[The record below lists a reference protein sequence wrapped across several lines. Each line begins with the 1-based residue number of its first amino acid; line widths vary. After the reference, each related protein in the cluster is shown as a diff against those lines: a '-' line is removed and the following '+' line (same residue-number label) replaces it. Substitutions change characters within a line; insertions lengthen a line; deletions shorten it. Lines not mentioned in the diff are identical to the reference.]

1 MMTNSFFFYDL
12 ETSGINPRTARIMQ
26 FAGIRTD
33 HNLQQIGEP
42 VNVIIKL
49 TPDVVP
55 EPDAIMITGIT
66 PQMTLSDGISEAEF
80 VRQFQNEI
88 ALPGTTFLGF
98 NSVRFDDEF
107 MRCLL
112 YRNFCDPYTWQWKDG
127 RSRWDLL
134 DVVRMTRALR
144 PDGITWPVGPNGEVT
159 NRLELLTAANGL
171 DHEHAHDAL
180 NDVYATIAV
189 AQLIK
194 DKQPL
199 LFDYLHEHSSK
210 QAVKEVVT
218 LGKTFVYT
226 SGKYPKEQQ
235 HTTMGLMLAE
245 RPDGQGALIYDLRH
259 NPTAFF
265 DKSAEELAE
274 LWKYTKDPQALKLP
288 IKTLKYNRCPA
299 VADIA
304 VLKKDKQKTL
314 ERLQLDFEKAQAYA
328 KQIADNP
335 AFIDRLLAAL
345 PLMDNARPA
354 YADAGDVDAQLYDGF
369 INNQDTGLM
378 PQFCGAQPSEL
389 ADYADKFHDKRLQ
402 KLVPLYK
409 ARNFPD
415 SLSTEE
421 RAVWNKHCSERL
433 LGGAKASPLA
443 KYFDRLAQLAETA
456 GADKQFLLE
465 ELQLY
470 GQAIMP
476 VGEDN

>member
-1 MMTNSFFFYDL
+1 MGSSFFFYDL

-33 HNLQQIGEP
+33 MNLQQIGEP
-42 VNVIIKL
+42 VNIMIKL

-66 PQMTLSDGISEAEF
+66 PQMTLTDGITEAEF
-80 VRQFQNEI
+80 VRQFQSEI
-88 ALPGTTFLGF
+88 AVPGTTFLGF
-98 NSVRFDDEF
+98 NTVRFDDEF

-112 YRNFCDPYTWQWKDG
+112 YRNFYDPYTWQWKDG

-144 PDGITWPVGPNGEVT
+144 PDGITWPFGSNGEVT

-199 LFDYLHEHSSK
+199 LFDYLHKHSTK
-210 QAVKEVVT
+210 QTVREVVKP
-218 LGKTFVYT
+218 GKAFVYT

-235 HTTMGLMLAE
+235 HTTVGLMLTE

-259 NPTAFF
+259 DPAPFLTKTA
-265 DKSAEELAE
+265 KELAE
-274 LWKYTKDPQALKLP
+274 LWKYNKDPDALKLP
-288 IKTLKYNRCPA
+288 VKTLKYNRCPA
-299 VADIA
+299 VADLA
-304 VLKKDKQKTL
+304 VLQKDTQQTL
-314 ERLQLDFEKAQAYA
+314 DRLQLDYDKAQTYA
-328 KQIADNP
+328 KQVATNTD
-335 AFIDRLLAAL
+335 FINRLLEAL
-345 PLMDNARPA
+345 PIMDKARDSYEEA
-354 YADAGDVDAQLYDGF
+354 VDVDSQLYDGF
-369 INNQDTGLM
+369 INGQDSGLM
-378 PQFCGAQPSEL
+378 PQFCGATPAEL
-389 ADYADKFHDKRLQ
+389 AGYVDKFHDKRMQ
-402 KLVPLYK
+402 QLVPLYK

-415 SLSTEE
+415 SLTSEE
-421 RAVWNKHCSERL
+421 RSVWDKHCYERL
-433 LGGAKASPLA
+433 LGGGQTSALA
-443 KYFDRLAQLAETA
+443 KYFDRLAKLAETA
-456 GADKQFLLE
+456 NDDKQFILE

-476 VGEDN
+476 VIEDI